1 MKATFTVETFSF
13 PGGAVHIHPTGSV
26 ASPRGCHQGSAA
38 GLPEGHLLGV
48 FQIASPDDL
57 HSDTWEMHPSGDEI
71 LLVAGELGVE
81 YSDGSRRT
89 ARPEPGRGMVMP
101 KGVWHRLL
109 CANLACCWCR
119 RRRGNE
125 VELQPRAK
133 HEIKLST
140 KGREVVKNL
149 LNPAA
154 LNAALNKVHRAG
166 MPGVFAEVR
175 DGDQVWR
182 GAAGVAD
189 VSTGCPATPDMRHRV
204 GSITKTFT
212 AAAVMQQVERGQAQL
227 DAPVGHYLP
236 RLVPGER
243 GQAITVR
250 MLLNHTSGLAE
261 YLPYA
266 YPSLKAFPTLADTT
280 PESLDDNRFKQFQ
293 RTDLIDMGVTAP
305 AVGTPGGTPGM
316 YSNTNYLL
324 LGQLLEHVTGTTA
337 ENCITQ
343 NVIERAG
350 LRDTELPAGP
360 HVNGPHSQMYEAWF
374 GMIDPP
380 RDYSV
385 FDMSWVGPAASL
397 ISTVADL
404 NRFYGMLL
412 AGEIVDAF
420 VAGADAAHRPGH
432 LLRGK
437 EDRLRPRS
445 AQAGG
450 PRLRHVLGPRRHRLG
465 RRSDVHDERDGK
477 RQMSVAV
484 NLKGGTSW
492 TPPGSRAL
500 IPSMT
505 R

>member
-1 MKATFTVETFSF
+1 MKK
-13 PGGAVHIHPTGSV
+13 
-26 ASPRGCHQGSAA
+26 
-38 GLPEGHLLGV
+38 LL
-48 FQIASPDDL
+48 D
-57 HSDTWEMHPSGDEI
+57 
-71 LLVAGELGVE
+71 
-81 YSDGSRRT
+81 
-89 ARPEPGRGMVMP
+89 
-101 KGVWHRLL
+101 
-109 CANLACCWCR
+109 
-119 RRRGNE
+119 
-125 VELQPRAK
+125 
-133 HEIKLST
+133 
-140 KGREVVKNL
+140 
-149 LNPAA
+149 PAA
-154 LNAALNKVHRAG
+154 LDAAMDKVHRAG

-189 VSTGCPATPDMRHRV
+189 VSTGRPATPDMRHRV

-266 YPSLKAFPTLADTT
+266 YPSLEAFPKLADTT

-293 RTDLIDMGVTAP
+293 RTDLINMGVTAP
-305 AVGTPGGTPGM
+305 PVGTPGGTPGM

-324 LGQLLEHVTGTTA
+324 LGQLLEQVTGTTA
-337 ENCITQ
+337 EDCITRS
-343 NVIERAG
+343 VIERAG
-350 LRDTELPAGP
+350 LRHTELPVGP
-360 HVNGPHSQMYEAWF
+360 RVDGPHSRMYEAWF

-404 NRFYGMLL
+404 NRFFGMLL
-412 AGEIVDAF
+412 AGEIVDRSSLAQMQSTVPVISQEGKKIEYGLGLHRREVPGCGTF
-420 VAGADAAHRPGH
+420 WGHDGSVWGGGAMSMA
-432 LLRGK
+432 
-437 EDRLRPRS
+437 S
-445 AQAGG
+445 A
-450 PRLRHVLGPRRHRLG
+450 
-465 RRSDVHDERDGK
+465 DGK

-484 NLKGGTSW
+484 NLQRWNELDSSGK
-492 TPPGSRAL
+492 PRPHAIDDAL
-500 IPSMT
+500 TALYELAMCGH
-505 R
+505 RDKADGDAAEERR